1 MIDLKEHEMAGT
13 SSPSDGHEPVRY
25 SVNGAVATVTLDRP
39 AAMNALDT
47 TTKQALLAAL
57 REAGD
62 DAAVRAVVLTG
73 TGRAFCVGQDLREHA
88 SLLAAASEAAAS
100 GRGEGFQ
107 LDDTVRDHYNPIVT
121 LISTMA
127 KPVVA
132 AVNGVAAGAGAAFT
146 FACDVRLVAASAG
159 FNLAFAGIGLSS
171 DSGSSWNLPRLV
183 GLARAKELLLFP
195 RTVGADEALAR
206 GIATEDGRDVE
217 RPADAASLAARLAPS
232 SGTRAPRNGTFGAA
246 TPSSSRTRLR
256 SGRSQSNGLPLT
268 RHSWSSRSLTSGS
281 AVAMRRTSS
290 HVAMAPR
297 YPWGVRP

>member
-1 MIDLKEHEMAGT
+1 MAGT
-13 SSPSDGHEPVRY
+13 SSPSDGREPVRY
-25 SVNGAVATVTLDRP
+25 SVEGAVATVTLDRP

-47 TTKQALLAAL
+47 TTKQALLEALQKAA
-57 REAGD
+57 D
-62 DAAVRAVVLTG
+62 DTAVRAVVLTG
-73 TGRAFCVGQDLREHA
+73 SGRAFCVGQDLREHA
-88 SLLAAASEAAAS
+88 SLLAAATEAASS
-100 GRGEGFQ
+100 GGSGFQ

-195 RTVGADEALAR
+195 RTVGADEALTL
-206 GIATEDGRDVE
+206 GLATKVVPDDEL
-217 RPADAASLAARLAPS
+217 PAAAADLAARLAAGP
-232 SGTRAPRNGTFGAA
+232 TMAYAA
-246 TPSSSRTRLR
+246 IRQALAFSQTHDLAESLANEAELMGRT
-256 SGRSQSNGLPLT
+256 GRSAD
-268 RHSWSSRSLTSGS
+268 HAAAVRSFLAKEPPTFSG
-281 AVAMRRTSS
+281 
-290 HVAMAPR
+290 H
-297 YPWGVRP
+297 